1 MTTAAQGASMTQ
13 RALFPVL
20 KEANWAHRQL
30 AVTVPFPGVARPDA
44 PLVAFADDAPG
55 GYVFLMKSDAAG
67 VDPYALFNACV
78 ARLAA
83 RPYDLASPFPGCAV
97 SAGAD
102 LTAERI
108 LDRGFL
114 SAVHQALQ
122 WGDLLVCVP
131 HRAAFYALRADATP
145 ELRAQFV
152 ALVEFDAGR
161 APSLGHAPVS
171 MLAFRVVDGVVRD
184 AAPLRAIAAPQ
195 TATLATGAADGVT
208 VPGVSLALL
217 SLAAAA
223 RVLTVAVVAA
233 RVLHGGDL
241 MWQVLWSLAP
251 LALAGAMFTAPR
263 LGAAVYVSGV
273 AALLS
278 VVARFALHAT
288 GGVAASLGVG
298 ALAAIAYF
306 AAMVALWRGTRT
318 PLATAGCVALGLG
331 VLGGFAGFGTPFPAL
346 AAAGLTS
353 LAVAAWQRWG

>member
-1 MTTAAQGASMTQ
+1 MSQ
-13 RALFPVL
+13 RLLYPVL
-20 KEANWAHRQL
+20 KEANWGPREL
-30 AVTVPFPGVARPDA
+30 AVTIPFPGLARPDA

-67 VDPYALFNACV
+67 IDPYALFHESV

-108 LDRGFL
+108 LDRQFL
-114 SAVHQALQ
+114 AAVHRSLQ
-122 WGDLLVCVP
+122 SGDLLVCVP
-131 HRAAFYALRADATP
+131 HRVAFYALRADASP

-195 TATLATGAADGVT
+195 TATLAHAAPGAVA
-208 VPGVSLALL
+208 VPTLSLALL
-217 SLAAAA
+217 SIAAAA
-223 RVLTVAVVAA
+223 RVLTVAIVAA
-233 RVLHGGDL
+233 RVSLGGDM
-241 MWQVLWSLAP
+241 MWQALWSLAP
-251 LALAGAMFTAPR
+251 LALAGAMFTAPK
-263 LGAAVYVSGV
+263 LGPAVYVSGG

-278 VVARFALHAT
+278 LVARFAV
-288 GGVAASLGVG
+288 GGG
-298 ALAAIAYF
+298 ALAYGSGTLSAIASF
-306 AAMVALWRGTRT
+306 AAMFALWRALRT
-318 PLATAGCVALGLG
+318 PLATAGCVGLGLG
-331 VLGGFAGFGTPFPAL
+331 VLGAFAGLGTPFSAL

-353 LAVAAWQRWG
+353 LTVAAWQRWG